1 MHVMLRDWGER
12 MALLQHKPSGKQ
24 TIDLNGPDGNAW
36 CLLGTG
42 QSLAR
47 NLSIDFVPIHSEMM
61 SGDYRHLV
69 ETFDKHFGDYV
80 DLILPSSWAH

>member
-1 MHVMLRDWGER
+1 MT
-12 MALLQHKPSGKQ
+12 LLHEKPSGKQ

-36 CLLGTG
+36 CLLGAG

-47 NLSIDFVPIHSEMM
+47 KLSIDFLPIRSEMM
-61 SGDYRHLV
+61 SGDYRNLV

-80 DLILPSSWAH
+80 DLILPSSWLLDDSRK